1 MILGSYCLGWMTV
14 PHAFSSIGTIGAS
27 GHDSLIIA
35 HIARVER
42 RSAASVYSVE
52 MSGASAKPCGV
63 RAWSCLSARGRTD
76 AARATQQLS
85 RTMASSRC
93 RSGREGI
100 GVPHPVHAG
109 RVHLLLPRRDAL
121 IRNVIVRVAVLDED
135 ADLGGSLVR
144 VLGRL
149 DGGVEG
155 LGVEQ
160 AGHAERVAA
169 HGGVVSARVS
179 QVATR
184 LPVSLSDASYLWGM
198 PWNDTTR
205 SKSIPARTL
214 SNMSMPP

>member
-85 RTMASSRC
+85 RTMAGSAYHTQSTLAASISFFHAAMPSS
-93 RSGREGI
+93 G
-100 GVPHPVHAG
+100 
-109 RVHLLLPRRDAL
+109 
-121 IRNVIVRVAVLDED
+121 
-135 ADLGGSLVR
+135 
-144 VLGRL
+144 
-149 DGGVEG
+149 
-155 LGVEQ
+155 
-160 AGHAERVAA
+160 
-169 HGGVVSARVS
+169 
-179 QVATR
+179 T
-184 LPVSLSDASYLWGM
+184 
-198 PWNDTTR
+198 
-205 SKSIPARTL
+205 
-214 SNMSMPP
+214 